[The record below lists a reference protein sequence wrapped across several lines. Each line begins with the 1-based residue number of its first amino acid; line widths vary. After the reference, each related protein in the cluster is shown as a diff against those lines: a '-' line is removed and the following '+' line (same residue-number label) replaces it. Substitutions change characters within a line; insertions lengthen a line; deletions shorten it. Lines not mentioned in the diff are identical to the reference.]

1 MKELVNKKLLIFR
14 WYQVDVKDMKC
25 FIQLWENDESMF
37 PNIDFFSYQ
46 ILGTIKSQIEMKRF
60 KFFLAYLLV

>member
-1 MKELVNKKLLIFR
+1 VKELVNKKLLIFR